1 MTNPNPIEICPY
13 SREWP
18 EWFEAE
24 RTVLEVVFSSGQVQ
38 IEHIGSTAVPEL
50 GAKPIIDIL
59 LGARS
64 LSLIDGKIPALLALG
79 YQYMPEH
86 EVVFPRPAILC
97 QAEDPAA
104 SLSSSRCRVTQ

>member
-38 IEHIGSTAVPEL
+38 IERVEMTQATGTFAVAVTTEPASVTL
-50 GAKPIIDIL
+50 DPNTWVL
-59 LGARS
+59 LQAVEF
-64 LSLIDGKIPALLALG
+64 GK
-79 YQYMPEH
+79 
-86 EVVFPRPAILC
+86 R
-97 QAEDPAA
+97 
-104 SLSSSRCRVTQ
+104 